1 MPHDLDQTIAL
12 LSRTPKVLDALLRDM
27 PDAWTRTNEGDGT
40 WSPAAVVAHLN
51 HTERNNWI
59 TRARVILE
67 SGEARTF
74 DPLDREGGA
83 QDLDRRSL
91 PQMLDA
97 FAGLRADS
105 VRELRALKLQP
116 TDLDRRGR
124 HPKFGVVTLSQL
136 LATWAA
142 HDLTHLHQISRVMAR
157 QYADA
162 VGPWRVFLGVL
173 TCAGHSEQA

>member
-1 MPHDLDQTIAL
+1 MTHDLEQTIAL

-67 SGEARTF
+67 SGEARVF
-74 DPLDREGGA
+74 DPLDGVGGTKELER
-83 QDLDRRSL
+83 QPL

-97 FAGLRADS
+97 FARLRADS
-105 VRELRALKLQP
+105 VRQLRALELQP
-116 TDLDRRGR
+116 ADLDRRGR

-142 HDLTHLHQISRVMAR
+142 HDLTHLHQISRVMAYQSR
-157 QYADA
+157 ED
-162 VGPWRVFLGVL
+162 VGPWVKYLGVL
-173 TCAGHSEQA
+173 HCTGHGEK